1 MRKLK
6 INREDFEAA
15 FLASGSKTTAYLDTD
30 IGAAFYIEDEVAEQ
44 LTDVLSGDEKT
55 LEEALAA
62 IQAEKELDE
71 SDRGQLIN
79 AARVEWDED
88 YRYLP
93 LPKQSPHEVHEDME
107 EYIESLEDDR
117 LADLLAVAIQGAGA
131 FRRFKEVLVRF
142 PEARENWFKFQE
154 ERQRQRMLDWLES
167 EEIDP
172 LFE

>member
-6 INREDFEAA
+6 INRDQFEDAL
-15 FLASGSKTTAYLDTD
+15 LASGSEATAYLDTD
-30 IGAAFYIEDEVAEQ
+30 TGASFYIEDEVAEQ
-44 LTDVLSGDEKT
+44 LEDLLSGDEAS

-62 IQAEKELDE
+62 IEADSSVIEHERQ
-71 SDRGQLIN
+71 QLMN

-93 LPKQSPHEVHEDME
+93 LPKQSSREGYEDME
-107 EYIESLEDDR
+107 EYIESLEDDN
-117 LADLLAVAIQGAGA
+117 LADLLAVAIQGSGA
-131 FRRFKEVLVRF
+131 FRRFKDVLVRF
-142 PEARENWFKFQE
+142 PEARESWLKFQE
-154 ERQRQRMLDWLES
+154 ERRRQRTLDWLES